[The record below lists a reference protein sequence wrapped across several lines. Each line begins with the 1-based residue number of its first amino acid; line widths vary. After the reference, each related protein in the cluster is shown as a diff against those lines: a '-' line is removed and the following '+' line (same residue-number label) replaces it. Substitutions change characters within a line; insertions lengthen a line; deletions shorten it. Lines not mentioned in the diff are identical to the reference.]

1 MSNRPTSR
9 IASRLARLSLLAAT
23 AALLLPGAAQA
34 VPSFA
39 RQTGMAC
46 EACHTVFPELTPF
59 GRRFKLNGY
68 TMDNL
73 PQVSDVSTSK
83 EETLLLNQLP
93 PLSFMLQTSITSTK
107 KTLADPN
114 VPGANTQNNQ
124 LQFPQQASLFYA
136 GRIAPNLGAFVQMTY
151 DGTAG
156 TFGWDNTDIRYARN
170 VNSNF
175 LWGLSLNNNPTVQD
189 VWNTTQAWQ
198 VPFDQHTATATTPG
212 GMAMIDGGLGGVAGL
227 SVYGYWNDSIYAELG
242 AYRTASAVGAPL
254 DSLNPDGVVD
264 GLAPYWRLAYE
275 RQWGVQSWEIG
286 AYGLNAKMYP
296 AGTPATLN
304 SDGTT
309 TPATFSPLTG
319 PTNRYNDVAI
329 DSQYQ
334 YIGDQSI
341 YSVMGTYIRENRTL
355 TDGTSPDLK
364 TLRIGGS
371 YYYQRKY
378 GAGLGYFSTTGSSD
392 ISATTDQK
400 GWTGELDWIPYQNT
414 KLALQYTAYNKLNGT
429 STSASDSNVLYLLG
443 WINF

>member
-1 MSNRPTSR
+1 MSHSPTSR
-9 IASRLARLSLLAAT
+9 IASRLARLSLVAAT

-39 RQTGMAC
+39 RQTGLAC

-68 TMDNL
+68 TIDNL
-73 PQVSDVSTSK
+73 PQVSDQSTNK
-83 EETLLLNQLP
+83 DETLLLNQLP
-93 PLSFMLQTSITSTK
+93 PLSFMLQASVTNTN
-107 KTLADPN
+107 KTLPDPN
-114 VPGANTQNNQ
+114 VPGANTQNDQ
-124 LQFPQQASLFYA
+124 TLFPQQASLFYA

-170 VNSNF
+170 VNPNF
-175 LWGLSLNNNPTVQD
+175 LWGVSVNNNPTVQD
-189 VWNTTQAWQ
+189 VWNTTAAWQ
-198 VPFDQHTATATTPG
+198 APFDQRSATAVSPG
-212 GMAMIDGGLGGVAGL
+212 GIAMIDGGLGGVAGM

-242 AYRTASAVGAPL
+242 AYRTASAVAAPL
-254 DSLNPDGVVD
+254 DSTNPDGVAS
-264 GLAPYWRLAYE
+264 GAAPYWRVAYE
-275 RQWGVQSWEIG
+275 RQWGVQSWEVG

-296 AGTPATLN
+296 AGTAL
-304 SDGTT
+304 
-309 TPATFSPLTG
+309 AG
-319 PTNRYNDVAI
+319 PTNHYNDVAI

-334 YIGDQSI
+334 YIADEQI
-341 YSVMGTYIRENRTL
+341 FSVMGTYIRESQTL
-355 TDGTSPDLK
+355 DASNPGVNPDIK
-364 TLRIGGS
+364 TARIGGS

-378 GAGLGYFSTTGSSD
+378 GGGLGYFSTTDSTSTV
-392 ISATTDQK
+392 SQN

-429 STSASDSNVLYLLG
+429 TTGASDNNVLYLLG